1 MDFYTLLDRVID
13 LLRQR
18 QRVTYRA
25 LKVQFHLDD
34 EALEALKEEL
44 VYGQRLATDEDGRV
58 MVWTGD
64 TGPTAP
70 PPATPVQ
77 TPERLPL
84 TYTPPYLAEKILTS
98 RTALEGER
106 KQVTGCSDLKARW
119 SCWPTVILRR
129 PDSSLIPCWSG

>member
-1 MDFYTLLDRVID
+1 MRCPSAGAWVWQCGTQGGHQMDFYTLLDQVID

-25 LKVQFHLDD
+25 LKVQFHLED

-70 PPATPVQ
+70 PRATPVQ
-77 TPERLPL
+77 TSERLP
-84 TYTPPYLAEKILTS
+84 
-98 RTALEGER
+98 
-106 KQVTGCSDLKARW
+106 VT
-119 SCWPTVILRR
+119 
-129 PDSSLIPCWSG
+129 

>member
-1 MDFYTLLDRVID
+1 MDFYTLLDQVID

-64 TGPTAP
+64 TGPTAA
-70 PPATPVQ
+70 PPARPVQ
-77 TPERLPL
+77 TPERIPL
-84 TYTPPYLAEKILTS
+84 TYTPVYLAEKILTS
-98 RTALEGER
+98 R
-106 KQVTGCSDLKARW
+106 VPS
-119 SCWPTVILRR
+119 
-129 PDSSLIPCWSG
+129 